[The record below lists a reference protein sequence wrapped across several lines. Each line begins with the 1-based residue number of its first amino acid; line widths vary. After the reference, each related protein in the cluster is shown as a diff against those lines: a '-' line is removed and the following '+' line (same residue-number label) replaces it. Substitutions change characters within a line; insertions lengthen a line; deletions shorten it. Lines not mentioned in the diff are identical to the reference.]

1 MRFWTS
7 PYFFLTMTPLFGS
20 GNFILAKGI
29 VVQELP
35 PGTISLIRFSIA
47 ALALFMAVR
56 YQARKGTEKKT
67 IS

>member
-1 MRFWTS
+1 
-7 PYFFLTMTPLFGS
+7 MTPLFGS